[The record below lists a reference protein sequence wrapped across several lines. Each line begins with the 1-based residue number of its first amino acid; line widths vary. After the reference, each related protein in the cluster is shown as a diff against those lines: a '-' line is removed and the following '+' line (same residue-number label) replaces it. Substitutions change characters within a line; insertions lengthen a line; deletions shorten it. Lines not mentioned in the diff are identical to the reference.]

1 MSNFISR
8 RHLLSS
14 GLAAV
19 GATVATAALAAD
31 KGTEKTKAKDA
42 AGKAPVKA
50 STVKAST
57 AKASTPTEEEPTQ
70 LSVEG
75 LGTMLEAMGLKPNR
89 FESSFNFTFPFK
101 AKVDGDKV
109 DKDIEWNMTMAATMS
124 TDEQGIWITAF
135 LAELPQTAADV
146 PRTALL
152 RLLAQN
158 DEMGEGIF
166 FAYIPKVKKIVLEC
180 FIANEDIS
188 SALFKECLTE
198 LASRVA
204 GTQQYW
210 NVAEWKQGPAAP
222 NGAGKDAAADEKK
235 SAAGEKPAALTGA
248 GKEAKPI
255 RTTAK
260 DADAGAATKKK

>member
-8 RHLLSS
+8 RHLLST

-31 KGTEKTKAKDA
+31 KAADKGGDKGKAKDA
-42 AGKAPVKA
+42 AAKTP
-50 STVKAST
+50 
-57 AKASTPTEEEPTQ
+57 KASTPDTDESTQ
-70 LSVEG
+70 LTVEA

-101 AKVDGDKV
+101 AE
-109 DKDIEWNMTMAATMS
+109 IEWNMTMAATMS
-124 TDEQGIWITAF
+124 TDEQGIWVTAF

-180 FIANEDIS
+180 FLANEDIN
-188 SALFKECLTE
+188 SALFKECLTD

-204 GTQQYW
+204 ATQQYW
-210 NVAEWKQGPAAP
+210 NVAEWKQNPAAP
-222 NGAGKDAAADEKK
+222 NGAGKDSAADEKK

-248 GKEAKPI
+248 GTKDAKPI
-255 RTTAK
+255 KSATK

>member
-8 RHLLSS
+8 RHLLST

-31 KGTEKTKAKDA
+31 KAADKGKTKDA
-42 AGKAPVKA
+42 AGKAP
-50 STVKAST
+50 
-57 AKASTPTEEEPTQ
+57 AKASTPDTDESTQ
-70 LSVEG
+70 LTVEA
-75 LGTMLEAMGLKPNR
+75 LGTMLEAMGLKPNK

-101 AKVDGDKV
+101 AKTEGDKA
-109 DKDIEWNMTMAATMS
+109 DKDVEWNMTMAATMS
-124 TDEQGIWITAF
+124 TDEQGIWLTAF

-158 DEMGEGIF
+158 DELGEGIF

-188 SALFKECLTE
+188 SALFKECLTD

-204 GTQQYW
+204 ATQQYW
-210 NVAEWKQGPAAP
+210 NVADWKQSPASS
-222 NGAGKDAAADEKK
+222 GKESASDEKK
-235 SAAGEKPAALTGA
+235 SAGGDKPAALTGA
-248 GKEAKPI
+248 GKDAKPI
-255 RTTAK
+255 K
-260 DADAGAATKKK
+260 SATKDDGAGTATKRK

>member
-8 RHLLSS
+8 RHLLST

-19 GATVATAALAAD
+19 GATVATTALAAD
-31 KGTEKTKAKDA
+31 RAADKGKAKEPA
-42 AGKAPVKA
+42 AKSP
-50 STVKAST
+50 
-57 AKASTPTEEEPTQ
+57 AKASTPTNDEVNQ
-70 LSVEG
+70 LSVEA

-89 FESSFNFTFPFK
+89 FETSFNFTFPFK
-101 AKVDGDKV
+101 AKVDGDKS
-109 DKDIEWNMTMAATMS
+109 DIEWNMTMAATMS
-124 TDEQGIWITAF
+124 ADEQGIWLTAF

-180 FIANEDIS
+180 FIANEEIT
-188 SALFKECLTE
+188 SALFKECLTD

-204 GTQQYW
+204 ATQQYW
-210 NVAEWKQGPAAP
+210 NVAEWKQNPAAP

-248 GKEAKPI
+248 GKDAKPI
-255 RTTAK
+255 KTATK
-260 DADAGAATKKK
+260 DEDAGAGTKRK